1 MRDPP
6 FCPFDSWFYQ
16 YHLKL
21 VIYCCRSKGKTF
33 QYKTNGA
40 CLWVLKKKK
49 KLKKKNLTP
58 PSFHFFFFPFP
69 FSFLSFFFF
78 FSLFLVRYLI
88 T

>member
-49 KLKKKNLTP
+49 IKKK
-58 PSFHFFFFPFP
+58 
-69 FSFLSFFFF
+69 
-78 FSLFLVRYLI
+78 I
-88 T
+88 